1 MTFEPMEPMERDAEL
16 GAALRDQSGESSLC
30 GAEWATLRAKITDH
44 AAPELA
50 RRRRARRLRFAIP
63 ASLAAGI
70 ALLVLARGPELMPVE
85 PTGDPGIATAGEASI
100 DALLDGS
107 LSERQVRALLSG
119 AGDADNLLLIA
130 AEDPR
135 P

>member
-1 MTFEPMEPMERDAEL
+1 MTFEPMERDAQLET
-16 GAALRDQSGESSLC
+16 ALRDASGDPFRS
-30 GAEWATLRAKITDH
+30 GVEWATLRGRITAQ

-50 RRRRARRLRFAIP
+50 RRRRARRLRFAMP
-63 ASLAAGI
+63 AGLAAAI
-70 ALLVLARGPELMPVE
+70 ALFVITRGPELTRVE
-85 PTGDPGIATAGEASI
+85 PAGGPAIVAAGEVSI

-119 AGDADNLLLIA
+119 AGEAEDLLLIA
-130 AEDPR
+130 AGDPR

>member
-1 MTFEPMEPMERDAEL
+1 MTFEPIERDPGL
-16 GAALRDQSGESSLC
+16 GAALRDASGDASPS
-30 GAEWATLRAKITDH
+30 GAEWATLRARITGH
-44 AAPELA
+44 AAAELA

-63 ASLAAGI
+63 AGLAASI
-70 ALLVLARGPELMPVE
+70 ALLVLARGPGFTRVE
-85 PTGDPGIATAGEASI
+85 PASAPVVATAGDASI

-119 AGDADNLLLIA
+119 AGEAEDLLLIA
-130 AEDPR
+130 AGDPR

>member
-1 MTFEPMEPMERDAEL
+1 MTFEPMERDAQL
-16 GAALRDQSGESSLC
+16 GATLRDVSGDPSSSGVEWAALRG
-30 GAEWATLRAKITDH
+30 RITAH

-50 RRRRARRLRFAIP
+50 RRRRARRLRFALP
-63 ASLAAGI
+63 AALAAGV
-70 ALLVLARGPELMPVE
+70 ALAVIVRGPELARIE
-85 PTGDPGIATAGEASI
+85 PAGAPTAVATGEASI